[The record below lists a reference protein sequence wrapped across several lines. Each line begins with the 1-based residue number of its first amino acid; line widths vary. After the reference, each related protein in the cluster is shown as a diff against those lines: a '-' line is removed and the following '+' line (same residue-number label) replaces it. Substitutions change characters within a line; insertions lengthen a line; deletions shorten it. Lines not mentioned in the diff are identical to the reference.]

1 MTIQLNPEQEQLI
14 GQAIQAGL
22 IRDANEV
29 VHVGVETIRQRL
41 EARLSSKTPMN
52 AEDWSREFHDWVQSH
67 PTTTPLL
74 SDEAISRDSIYGT
87 RSAFRTRE
95 ARISW

>member
-22 IRDANEV
+22 IADVDEIV
-29 VHVGVETIRQRL
+29 DVGIGAIRQRL
-41 EARLSSKTPMN
+41 QARVESKPEVN
-52 AEDWSREFHDWVQSH
+52 NQQWIEDFRAWVHSH

-74 SDEAISRDSIYGT
+74 SDEAISRDSIYGV
-87 RSAFRTRE
+87 RGL
-95 ARISW
+95 